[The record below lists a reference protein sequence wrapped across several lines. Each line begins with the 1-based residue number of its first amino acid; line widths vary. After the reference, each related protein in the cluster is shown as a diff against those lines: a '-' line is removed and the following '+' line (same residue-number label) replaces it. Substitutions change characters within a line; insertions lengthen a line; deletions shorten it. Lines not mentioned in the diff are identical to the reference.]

1 MSAFFGRQ
9 YERIKAKETK
19 ALFYALTS
27 GILLTMYSTFYNL
40 IAEDMD
46 KSTVL
51 TMRGLIQITLM
62 GTVAVCNSVSFLPI
76 RENDSDNYAG
86 TDDMSGIGKCNM

>member
-19 ALFYALTS
+19 ALCYALIS
-27 GILLTMYSTFYNL
+27 GILMTVYSTLYNV
-40 IAEDMD
+40 IESEMA

-51 TMRGLIQITLM
+51 TIRGFIQISLM
-62 GTVAVCNSVSFLPI
+62 GTLAVCNSISFLPV
-76 RENDSDNYAG
+76 RENDDDDNYNK
-86 TDDMSGIGKCNM
+86 DDSSSIGKCNT

>member
-40 IAEDMD
+40 IDKDMD
-46 KSTVL
+46 KSTIL
-51 TMRGLIQITLM
+51 TMRGVIQISLM
-62 GTVAVCNSVSFLPI
+62 GIVALCNSISFLPT
-76 RENDSDNYAG
+76 REHDSDNYG
-86 TDDMSGIGKCNM
+86 TDDISGIGKCNM

>member
-19 ALFYALTS
+19 ALCYALIS
-27 GILLTMYSTFYNL
+27 GILMTVYSTLYNV
-40 IAEDMD
+40 IESEMD

-51 TMRGLIQITLM
+51 TIRGFIQISLM
-62 GTVAVCNSVSFLPI
+62 GTLAVCNSISFLPV
-76 RENDSDNYAG
+76 RENDDDDNYNK
-86 TDDMSGIGKCNM
+86 DDSSSIGKCNT

>member
-19 ALFYALTS
+19 ALCYALIS
-27 GILLTMYSTFYNL
+27 GILMTVYSTLYNV
-40 IAEDMD
+40 IESEMD

-51 TMRGLIQITLM
+51 TLRGFIQISLM
-62 GTVAVCNSVSFLPI
+62 GTLAVCNSISFLPV
-76 RENDSDNYAG
+76 RENDDDDNYNK
-86 TDDMSGIGKCNM
+86 DDSSSIGKCNA